1 MLMLL
6 GIRPKAMEVVK
17 TTLKMYPIP
26 GDTYG
31 LTNYSIIPQKA
42 VSMVLERKENRE
54 GNVE

>member
-6 GIRPKAMEVVK
+6 GIRPKVMEVVK
-17 TTLKMYPIP
+17 MTLKMYPIP

-31 LTNYSIIPQKA
+31 LTNYSIRPQKA
-42 VSMVLERKENRE
+42 VSMGLERKENRE

>member
-1 MLMLL
+1 MLTLL
-6 GIRPKAMEVVK
+6 GIRPKVMEVVK
-17 TTLKMYPIP
+17 MTLKMYPIP